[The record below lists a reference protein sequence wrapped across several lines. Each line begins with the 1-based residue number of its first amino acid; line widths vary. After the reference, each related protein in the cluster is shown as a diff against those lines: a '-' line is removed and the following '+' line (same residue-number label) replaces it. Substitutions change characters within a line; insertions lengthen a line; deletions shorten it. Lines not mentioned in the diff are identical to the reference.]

1 MAAMKAAL
9 RSRARAPEQ
18 LERLLHVSDDEKRP
32 GAGKLRR
39 MRFVDDRRRRA
50 FLKRHPHE
58 VVTIARLAL
67 DGDKQIAGLKGAGI
81 DGNAGGF
88 ARKAAARA
96 RPQRADQRQSRP

>member
-1 MAAMKAAL
+1 MAAIKAAL
-9 RSRARAPEQ
+9 RSRARAPER

-58 VVTIARLAL
+58 VVTIAR
-67 DGDKQIAGLKGAGI
+67 
-81 DGNAGGF
+81 
-88 ARKAAARA
+88 R
-96 RPQRADQRQSRP
+96 RP